1 MIAHIVLVAMAPWL
15 HAHSAEPIARDAGF
29 HLFVATEDNRVG
41 LCPNSGEQK
50 PVLTADISEKRA
62 LDEAVTTTPPSPA
75 TQSIVLVDC
84 QQNMPANSWPLVD
97 DWSFGDTVPP
107 LSALPQAP

>member
-15 HAHSAEPIARDAGF
+15 HAHSTEPIAKDAGF
-29 HLFVATEDNRVG
+29 HLFVANEANSVG
-41 LCPNSGEQK
+41 LCPKSGEQK
-50 PVLTADISEKRA
+50 PVLTADISEKRN
-62 LDEAVTTTPPSPA
+62 LDEVAATTPPSPA
-75 TQSIVLVDC
+75 TLSIVLVDC
-84 QQNMPANSWPLVD
+84 QQNTPANSWPLVD